1 MFNILVYI
9 DDDRYAEHKSHGLS
23 LGLGFYTLL
32 NAQIRVLSVA

>member
-1 MFNILVYI
+1 L
-9 DDDRYAEHKSHGLS
+9 HGLS